1 MFAFRLQYS
10 NIIRSLYAAES
21 FVPRSFSSRPFLIP
35 AAVAEKRNLRSADVE
50 SLSLSLSLSL
60 SFSLSSLFFDPR
72 ELPPRVCSPFDSRNT
87 LPTTSSYRVSRRL
100 LVMRERSRNK
110 PRHIDEIED
119 PCLMEVCSSLEF
131 KARNRGRHA
140 WEDRKAKVRVARY
153 FLPCYRVFLSEQQFI
168 FLRRLL

>member
-10 NIIRSLYAAES
+10 NIIRGLYAAES

-35 AAVAEKRNLRSADVE
+35 AAVAGERNLRSADVE
-50 SLSLSLSLSL
+50 SLSLSL

-72 ELPPRVCSPFDSRNT
+72 ELPSRVCSPFDSRNT

-110 PRHIDEIED
+110 PRHIDGIED

-168 FLRRLL
+168 FLRRLP